1 MSEAPQADPSTGGF
15 NTFSFCGCLELPE
28 PARNADKNAALKI
41 RWTNLVDLSSDGA
54 IRLPIWWYPDANV
67 NRDKPKLQD
76 STPVQ
81 KLLFLR
87 LSAGVLV
94 TLLGNANKIFPKMSE
109 IFQDILSLAG
119 EEGPRYRYCSKE
131 RWWVAIS
138 KPTQSNNEFRFQY
151 VYCRT
156 QIEQALCK
164 FKVSEVVSSNSHVNS
179 VENLCMSAEERSTQ
193 VKQPKLIQP
202 EQRVADATGYCG
214 YFKHSPFWYKFTD
227 WISLMSIRA
236 LHSSSPFRCESSF

>member
-41 RWTNLVDLSSDGA
+41 R
-54 IRLPIWWYPDANV
+54 
-67 NRDKPKLQD
+67 DKPKLQD

-94 TLLGNANKIFPKMSE
+94 TLLGNANK

-138 KPTQSNNEFRFQY
+138 KPTQSNNEFRFHSGNLTNRTYVWKIVERGFELQY
-151 VYCRT
+151 NCSTPTALAAAPCSKTFISSLADSCLASYFASRLVIFRT
-156 QIEQALCK
+156 PIAL
-164 FKVSEVVSSNSHVNS
+164 
-179 VENLCMSAEERSTQ
+179 
-193 VKQPKLIQP
+193 LI
-202 EQRVADATGYCG
+202 
-214 YFKHSPFWYKFTD
+214 
-227 WISLMSIRA
+227 
-236 LHSSSPFRCESSF
+236 SF